1 MNNDKEI
8 KKLQHS
14 YDVWY
19 RDANRGKTVSSSH
32 NYDQNLKIVATFDT
46 VQKFW
51 AVYTHLVRPNELTR
65 HSDLHIFKSGIKPL
79 WEDEANKNGGMWK
92 LRVRKGL
99 ASRLWENLLLAYI
112 GEQFKIDDEICGV
125 VISCRYQDYLSV
137 WNRNGQDSESIQKIK
152 QTLKRVLDL
161 PKNTLLEYKQHSDA
175 LRKIRNQNR
184 VDKE

>member
-1 MNNDKEI
+1 MI
-8 KKLQHS
+8 FVFSVSSKKLQHS

-79 WEDEANKNGGMWK
+79 WEVSLPTLALMPDFN
-92 LRVRKGL
+92 RKFFVFL
-99 ASRLWENLLLAYI
+99 
-112 GEQFKIDDEICGV
+112 
-125 VISCRYQDYLSV
+125 
-137 WNRNGQDSESIQKIK
+137 
-152 QTLKRVLDL
+152 
-161 PKNTLLEYKQHSDA
+161 
-175 LRKIRNQNR
+175 
-184 VDKE
+184 